1 MRKCQKCGHEISDE
15 MLFCPECGNVLKEE
29 KTEKEESVVIPYIK
43 RIWEDHLQTIN
54 ENPETEVRTEIVF
67 LAEHQMYEVKM
78 ISESIKDLKVSVAFK
93 KTNNNQ
99 KKAFERF
106 KSQDYFH
113 DFSQNLADTDNFTGL
128 IDFSGKTEGIESFLK
143 SFIFDVC
150 KRDKEMKEGLG
161 YIIFVNQNSLGRKEL
176 NNGEFVVKKGCL
188 GIIVALIVFGGTL
201 IGLL

>member
-43 RIWEDHLQTIN
+43 KIWEDHLQTIN

-99 KKAFERF
+99 KK
-106 KSQDYFH
+106 S
-113 DFSQNLADTDNFTGL
+113 
-128 IDFSGKTEGIESFLK
+128 I
-143 SFIFDVC
+143 
-150 KRDKEMKEGLG
+150 
-161 YIIFVNQNSLGRKEL
+161 
-176 NNGEFVVKKGCL
+176 
-188 GIIVALIVFGGTL
+188 
-201 IGLL
+201 